1 MRVNTRLLSGLALA
15 VALAPLV
22 AAGPFSRLR
31 GEANPAGD
39 ENSPVQQLV
48 RVDTNVLLGSTA
60 VVGSAAA
67 AESPAEPNPEPRTA
81 EPGSEAYVI
90 GIGDTL
96 TFQCF
101 DDPALSREQVTVL
114 YDGTISLPLVED
126 IEVNGLTRREAEDRV
141 RDAYEAVFRDP
152 QISVSVRLAGSKNYY
167 VLGDVANPERF
178 FYDGPINV
186 LQAINRAGGLRITQR
201 AGGEAYAAT
210 QGSLSKAFIIR
221 NTDQGRQVVELDLK
235 YLTRKGP
242 HPSETPVYPGDII
255 YVPEGINLVYILGEV
270 RTPSVFQL
278 GEKQT
283 LSQVLAQAGGPSE
296 STAKIRDII
305 VMRPVTET
313 QSDVM
318 LVDFRKVLKT
328 GVDFLILPGDVI
340 YVPRKDIVRLQEFVS
355 RLTGSISPVLSL
367 YSQFFDAYYAEER
380 NRLLV
385 ETGEEDA
392 SLQNTLRTIRGFGGS
407 FQGVLPT
414 LQQLPV
420 LQGSP

>member
-1 MRVNTRLLSGLALA
+1 LALS
-15 VALAPLV
+15 LAIVPLV
-22 AAGPFSRLR
+22 SAGPFSRLR
-31 GEANPAGD
+31 GDARPDGIND
-39 ENSPVQQLV
+39 SPVRQLV
-48 RVDTNVLLGSTA
+48 RVETTMLMGPTA
-60 VVGSAAA
+60 AVEAVTAAPEA
-67 AESPAEPNPEPRTA
+67 PVTPEPQPPA
-81 EPGSEAYVI
+81 AGPESEAYII

-96 TFQCF
+96 MFQCF

-114 YDGTISLPLVED
+114 YDGTISLPLIED
-126 IEVNGLTRREAEDRV
+126 INVEGLSRHEAENRV

-152 QISVSVRLAGSKNYY
+152 QVSLSVRLAGSKNYY
-167 VLGDVANPERF
+167 VMGDVANPERF

-201 AGGEAYAAT
+201 SGGEAYAAT

-221 NTDQGRQVVELDLK
+221 STQQAREVIELDLK
-235 YLTRKGP
+235 YLTHKGP
-242 HPSETPVYPGDII
+242 HPSEAPVYPGDIV
-255 YVPEGINLVYILGEV
+255 YVPEGVNLVYILGEV
-270 RTPSVFQL
+270 RSPSVFQL

-296 STAKIRDII
+296 STAKIGDII

-313 QSDVM
+313 ESDVL
-318 LVDFRKVLKT
+318 LVDYRKVLKT
-328 GVDFLILPGDVI
+328 GVDFPITPGDVI

-385 ETGEEDA
+385 ETADDNP
-392 SLQNTLRTIRGFGGS
+392 SLQNTLQTIRGFGGS
-407 FQGVLPT
+407 FQGVLPA

-420 LQGSP
+420 LQGNP